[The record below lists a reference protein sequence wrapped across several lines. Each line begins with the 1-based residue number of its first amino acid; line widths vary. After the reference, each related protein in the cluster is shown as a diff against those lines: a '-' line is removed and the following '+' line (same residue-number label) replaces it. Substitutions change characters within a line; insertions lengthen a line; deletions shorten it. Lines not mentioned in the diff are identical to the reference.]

1 MTVLIVD
8 NYDSFTYNLY
18 QYLGE
23 LGAEVRVVRN
33 DEIDLAGI
41 RSLSPSHV
49 VISPGPGTPENP
61 RDFGV
66 SSDVIRELS
75 ERVPTLGVCLGHQGI
90 VFGFGGR
97 VIRAPKILH
106 GKTSIVR
113 HDRKGLFAGLPD
125 EIEVMR
131 YHSLIGERS
140 SMPACLEI
148 AAETVGDGIV
158 MGVRHRER
166 PLHGIQFHPESI
178 GTPHGKAILKNFLGE
193 ASRVP

>member
-1 MTVLIVD
+1 
-8 NYDSFTYNLY
+8 
-18 QYLGE
+18 
-23 LGAEVRVVRN
+23 VRVVRN